1 MDQYLV
7 GMLALVLFG
16 GGVIGYLVRE
26 WERDWQKDYEPT
38 EDGSRPL

>member
-1 MDQYLV
+1 MDQV
-7 GMLALVLFG
+7 FVAMFVLVLFG
-16 GGVIGYLVRE
+16 GAVIGYLVRE